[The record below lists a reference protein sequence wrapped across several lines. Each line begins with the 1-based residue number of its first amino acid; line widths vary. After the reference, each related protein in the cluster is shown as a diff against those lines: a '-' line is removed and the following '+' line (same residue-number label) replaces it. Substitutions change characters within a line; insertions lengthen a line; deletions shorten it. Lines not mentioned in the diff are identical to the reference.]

1 MFIYEIVFYINKIY
15 ICTIKLTQNNDNAK
29 IKGQ

>member
-1 MFIYEIVFYINKIY
+1 MFTYKVVFYINIIY
-15 ICTIKLTQNNDNAK
+15 ICTIKLTQNIDNAK

>member
-1 MFIYEIVFYINKIY
+1 MFIYKVVFYINIIY

>member
-1 MFIYEIVFYINKIY
+1 MFIYKVVFYINKIY
-15 ICTIKLTQNNDNAK
+15 IYTIKLTQNNDNAK